1 MKRLLPVLLGVLALA
16 FAVPAVADPPTAH
29 SFEVVFDDVNPCTGD
44 TMTVTIAV
52 TAFVHIHDSRMVAR
66 SERTITTSDG
76 SVGHGTT
83 SFVANGQIVKD
94 RFTDIMTNTSG
105 GYHFRARGLF
115 VLDVSTATVRVDGFE
130 LTCLGPA

>member
-1 MKRLLPVLLGVLALA
+1 MKMLLPVLLGLLALA
-16 FAVPAVADPPTAH
+16 FAVPAAADRPIAD
-29 SFEVVFDDVNPCTGD
+29 SFEVMFDDVNPCTGD

-52 TAFVHIHDSRMVAR
+52 TAFLHVHDGRIVAR

-76 SVGHGTT
+76 SVGHGTS

-94 RFTDIMTNTSG
+94 RFTDIMTNASF

-115 VLDVSTATVRVDGFE
+115 VFDVSTGTLRVE
-130 LTCLGPA
+130 TSS